1 MLRTAIILF
10 IIFSGK
16 KDFKIKRRKFFH
28 QSVNIALIV
37 LSKDLST
44 FSLIFFKKEM
54 SSGRLVIPA

>member
-1 MLRTAIILF
+1 MLKTIIILF

-16 KDFKIKRRKFFH
+16 KDFKIKRIKLFY

-44 FSLIFFKKEM
+44 FSLTFFKKEM